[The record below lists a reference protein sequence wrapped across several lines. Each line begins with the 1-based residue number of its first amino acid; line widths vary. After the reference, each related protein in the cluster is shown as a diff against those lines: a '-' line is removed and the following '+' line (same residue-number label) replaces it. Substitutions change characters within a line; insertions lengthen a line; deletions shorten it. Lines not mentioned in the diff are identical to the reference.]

1 MTSTVL
7 SWVALL
13 QARKQ
18 LLPMGTSITSFL
30 GIFYVVKVVQS
41 CLTLFAVVVNNLF
54 NHLFIERL
62 FLTPD
67 SHCFIV

>member
-41 CLTLFAVVVNNLF
+41 CLTLFAVVVN
-54 NHLFIERL
+54 HSFIERL